1 MGSGNKARV
10 TIFRFRFS
18 RPRSANGRAS
28 LTALL
33 RGEPH
38 SSFASPF
45 YISGKLNKIAVSGYS
60 LMNTL
65 YYGDNLKILR
75 DPSRPADFEL
85 AWRAAST
92 PLRRPGCE
100 PVERSDVRIV
110 ELV

>member
-1 MGSGNKARV
+1 
-10 TIFRFRFS
+10 
-18 RPRSANGRAS
+18 
-28 LTALL
+28 
-33 RGEPH
+33 
-38 SSFASPF
+38 
-45 YISGKLNKIAVSGYS
+45 
-60 LMNTL
+60 MNTL